1 MPYCWPLVGNLFQ
14 VGRSP
19 CLKYLDWSEQLS
31 SPIYQ
36 IRFGIKNLVVVNSY
50 DAAKFFWVDSM
61 TSTCSRPALY
71 TFNKVVSTSQG
82 LTIGTTPWCET
93 YKRKKKSTTSALNK
107 PAIKSYLSIID
118 FESAVCIKG
127 ILDEVLK
134 SETGCIAV
142 ESHFNTFS
150 INTSLTLAYGA
161 RIDKFKDVFLDEIM
175 AVEKAVGKFRSTLG
189 CNYPDYF
196 PFLRHFPSFLSKQL
210 SLAIDIRHR
219 RDNYMNSL
227 LRNLQNQ
234 LENGTAVPCIIGNI
248 LKDHER
254 GNASLSTSELQ
265 SVCLTMV
272 SAGLDTVPAIL
283 TLFIGH
289 MSQDYG
295 QHIQAKA
302 WKEIEEAHPEGD
314 SWMGCLDMRTGS
326 FNYISA
332 LVKETLRFSGMPIS
346 LPRETTR
353 DILYSDNCVIPKGTT
368 MILNSFAA
376 NFDPIRFH
384 EPLKFN
390 PDRYLKTCSSVPHAT
405 TSGPAHFSF
414 GAGTRMCC
422 GSLLAEKEIFT
433 AIVRLILSFE
443 ILPPTDPSCLMTCEP
458 SKLYHNQDALM
469 LTPPPFKVT
478 LKPRSIANLNK
489 WLATSLSRE
498 NPVVIG
504 KVK

>member
-1 MPYCWPLVGNLFQ
+1 MLQ

-19 CLKYLDWSEQLS
+19 CLKYLYWSEQLRT
-31 SPIYQ
+31 PIYQ
-36 IRFGIKNLVVVNSY
+36 IRFGIKTFVVVNSY

-61 TSTCSRPALY
+61 TSNCSRPALY
-71 TFNKVVSTSQG
+71 TFNKVVSASQG
-82 LTIGTTPWCET
+82 LTIGTTPWSDT
-93 YKRKKKSTTSALNK
+93 YKRKKRSTAKALNK
-107 PAIKSYLSIID
+107 PAVKSYLSIID

-127 ILDEVLK
+127 IYDEVRK

-150 INTSLTLAYGA
+150 INTSLTLGYGT
-161 RIDKFKDVFLDEIM
+161 RIDDLDDVSLGEIM
-175 AVEKAVGKFRSTLG
+175 TVEKSVGNFRSTLA
-189 CNYPDYF
+189 CNYPDYI
-196 PFLRHFPSFLSKQL
+196 PFLRHFPSFLSKKL
-210 SLAIDIRHR
+210 SFAIDIRRR
-219 RDNYMNSL
+219 RDNYMDSL
-227 LRNLQNQ
+227 LRNLQKQ
-234 LENGTAVPCIIGNI
+234 LRNNTALPCIIGNI
-248 LKDHER
+248 LKDQDYD
-254 GNASLSTSELQ
+254 NSSLSKSELQ

-295 QHIQAKA
+295 QQIQAKA
-302 WKEIEEAHPEGD
+302 WREIQQNHPDGD
-314 SWMGCLDMRTGS
+314 PWMGCLDLTAGS
-326 FNYISA
+326 LSYISA

-368 MILNSFAA
+368 MILNTFAA
-376 NFDPIRFH
+376 NFDPIRFYQ
-384 EPLKFN
+384 PLKFN
-390 PDRYLKTCSSVPHAT
+390 PDRYLKSGSSVNYAA

-433 AIVRLILSFE
+433 AIVRLISSFE
-443 ILPPTDPSCLMTCEP
+443 ILPPIDPADLMTCQP
-458 SKLYHNQDALM
+458 SQLYQNQEALM

-478 LKPRSIANLNK
+478 LKPRSITNLNN
-489 WLATSLSRE
+489 WLATSLSRD
-498 NPVVIG
+498 NLVVIG